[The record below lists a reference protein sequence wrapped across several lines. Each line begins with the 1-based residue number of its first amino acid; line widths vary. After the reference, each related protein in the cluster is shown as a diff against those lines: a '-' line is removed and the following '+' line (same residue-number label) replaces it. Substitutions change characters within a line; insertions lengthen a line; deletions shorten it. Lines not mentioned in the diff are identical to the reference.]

1 MAVAGL
7 TSTSPDPVSQPVSA
21 NAVDRPD
28 PIERFAATPA
38 WTLLAMSPSTRLQ
51 VQISLR

>member
-1 MAVAGL
+1 MAVVGPI
-7 TSTSPDPVSQPVSA
+7 STSPDPVSQPVLT